1 MKLAEALAE
10 RKALSD
16 RITALALR
24 ARKSVTVME
33 GRTPPESVTGLLVQ
47 VSQALEQWEQRVVA
61 INRANA
67 HITLSNGET
76 LMEALARRDRLT
88 RELAIWGELMQAA
101 TGGPHERMHIMP
113 PGASPMVPAI
123 DLGYLQGEI
132 DRLSQERMTLDLA
145 IQEAGW
151 THDIQP

>member
-47 VSQALEQWEQRVVA
+47 VSQALEQWEKRVVA

-88 RELAIWGELMQAA
+88 RELAM
-101 TGGPHERMHIMP
+101 
-113 PGASPMVPAI
+113 
-123 DLGYLQGEI
+123 LG
-132 DRLSQERMTLDLA
+132 
-145 IQEAGW
+145 
-151 THDIQP
+151 